1 MHTDEKFLFHS
12 VSFAMNSKMPKEVIE
27 TVIAFYHANETT
39 ITISQVEGFVKYW
52 DGANTLNILEEM
64 PNYAQMN
71 VLENK
76 NKLPDFFW
84 TGKTK

>member
-1 MHTDEKFLFHS
+1 MLS
-12 VSFAMNSKMPKEVIE
+12 PKEVIE

-39 ITISQVEGFVKYW
+39 ITISQVEGFVRQILGWREYIRGIYW
-52 DGANTLNILEEM
+52 KEM

-76 NKLPDFFW
+76 NKLPDFS
-84 TGKTK
+84 GQAKPK